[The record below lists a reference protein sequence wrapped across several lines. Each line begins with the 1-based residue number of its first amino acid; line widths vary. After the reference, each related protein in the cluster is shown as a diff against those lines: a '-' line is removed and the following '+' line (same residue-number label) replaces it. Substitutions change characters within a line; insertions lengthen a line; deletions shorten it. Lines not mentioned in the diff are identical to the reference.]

1 MSSLLEQ
8 TSDTSASTP
17 KRRGRP
23 PALSLDARRRLI
35 RESAE
40 EVFFASGYGAASME
54 EIARVAGMSKKTVYA
69 LYPDKRE
76 LFGALIT
83 DGSAFL
89 ESDAVTASEPD
100 EIVAELRRRL
110 LKLAEYA
117 LLPRQI
123 EITRLVISEARHW
136 PELADEFHTRGMTR
150 GLSYISNCLARL
162 KEVKPDAAI
171 ANVAQTATALCGA
184 VIGDF
189 HLRAL
194 FEKKRPVRRDKLVA
208 QVDLAIRIVL
218 PRAGDAAQTS
228 GKHKRPAA

>member
-1 MSSLLEQ
+1 MSSLLNRAP
-8 TSDTSASTP
+8 DTHASTP
-17 KRRGRP
+17 RRRGRP

-35 RESAE
+35 LEAAE

-54 EIARVAGMSKKTVYA
+54 EIARVAGMSKKTVYG
-69 LYPDKRE
+69 LYPDKRQM
-76 LFGALIT
+76 FGALIT

-89 ESDAVTASEPD
+89 ESDAVTTDEPD
-100 EIVAELRRRL
+100 EIVADLRRRL

-136 PELADEFHTRGMTR
+136 PELADEFHARGMTR
-150 GLSYISNCLARL
+150 GLSYISECLARL
-162 KEVKPDAAI
+162 KVAKPDAAI
-171 ANVAQTATALCGA
+171 ANVTQTATALCGA

-194 FEKKRPVRRDKLVA
+194 FEKKRPLRRGKLVA

-218 PRAGDAAQTS
+218 PRVADAAP
-228 GKHKRPAA
+228 GGGRHKRPA